1 MENGWELL
9 CFPVLYNLSNKS
21 LNDGIISIWNGGEQK
36 WKVIP
41 VAVNAALRVRA
52 LRAPTGKSI
61 VKTVTRKNSGNG
73 RGNNILRRLITL
85 ALCLFFWNQSNW
97 KNIIILTWCLFADH
111 KSYSRECPRQTQST
125 TRLETCSA
133 GGVFSFLSSSFYPL
147 MRVITSQYLIGS
159 WVYIEQPSRDAY
171 RISALLCAWES
182 RALSA

>member
-9 CFPVLYNLSNKS
+9 CFPVLYNLPNKP
-21 LNDGIISIWNGGEQK
+21 LNDGKKSIWNGGEQK

-41 VAVNAALRVRA
+41 VAVNAALHVRA
-52 LRAPTGKSI
+52 LKAQMEKSI
-61 VKTVTRKNSGNG
+61 VKTATSKNSGNG
-73 RGNNILRRLITL
+73 RGNNIQGRLIDL
-85 ALCLFFWNQSNW
+85 VFCLFFWNRSNW
-97 KNIIILTWCLFADH
+97 KNINNLTRCLFADCQPN
-111 KSYSRECPRQTQST
+111 SRECPRQTQST

-171 RISALLCAWES
+171 RISALLCAWEC